1 MLSRLHR
8 RQTSLFICVS
18 CVAFLLKCLAWLPIV
33 YRIRSEPLSLGF
45 TAVCSSIQPGFPLL
59 QEEWYQEKAW
69 LSKAILGSVRPE
81 WDGFSRVEGVL
92 AATDP
97 GGAESPRQ
105 VIEAGTEVQLPDLSK
120 MWGLGF
126 RSTAETLSDMQGHK
140 GWEHLVARLKMPV
153 LELLHKCP

>member
-1 MLSRLHR
+1 M
-8 RQTSLFICVS
+8 
-18 CVAFLLKCLAWLPIV
+18 
-33 YRIRSEPLSLGF
+33 
-45 TAVCSSIQPGFPLL
+45 
-59 QEEWYQEKAW
+59 
-69 LSKAILGSVRPE
+69 
-81 WDGFSRVEGVL
+81 L

-140 GWEHLVARLKMPV
+140 G
-153 LELLHKCP
+153 